1 MHGPSILCVCVH
13 IVIIVATINC
23 FLICSYNSSLTGCS
37 RVKNQSGACMIVQS
51 TVNTC
56 MQCVY
61 SMHLCMSTYYYAA
74 CNVSFPCPTMRSVV
88 NHAVAFLC
96 NIPKLII
103 AKPIYMRQ
111 VIKSTMNISIY
122 SSNNNYN
129 MHTHT

>member
-1 MHGPSILCVCVH
+1 MPMHAWPFHFMCVCAYCNYCCYYKLFPYMFIQFITH
-13 IVIIVATINC
+13 
-23 FLICSYNSSLTGCS
+23 GCS

-111 VIKSTMNISIY
+111 VIKSTMNIIIY
-122 SSNNNYN
+122 DDLFLCV
-129 MHTHT
+129 